1 MCMPEA
7 RVFNSDETATAK
19 SGRLWPPN
27 GGCLEKIGTPIVPN
41 RSGFTRVTD
50 GRFRNA
56 PATAVTAAAICD
68 YSYSGRGDAALTT
81 LAESAK
87 ALFIRR

>member
-7 RVFNSDETATAK
+7 RVFNSDETANEK
-19 SGRLWPPN
+19 RRLWPPN
-27 GGCLEKIGTPIVPN
+27 GGCLEKLATPIVPN

-56 PATAVTAAAICD
+56 PAAAVTAAAICD
-68 YSYSGRGDAALTT
+68 YSYSRRGTQP
-81 LAESAK
+81 
-87 ALFIRR
+87 